1 MQRFSPEC
9 LRRMLAY
16 RERLDR
22 PVPTEQSIALDADW
36 DRSKETEVLPLAAS
50 NKYYVVSQVESYYT
64 FERAI
69 VLSSRNPGG
78 WRLLTHR
85 IDLLD

>member
-36 DRSKETEVLPLAAS
+36 DRSKETEVLPLATRF
-50 NKYYVVSQVESYYT
+50 Q
-64 FERAI
+64 
-69 VLSSRNPGG
+69 
-78 WRLLTHR
+78 
-85 IDLLD
+85 